1 MSFNDIFKSSFMA
14 NFTSFSLGDILLA
27 LFVSFVIGLFIT
39 QVYKYST
46 SNIVFSAS
54 FGVTIIGL
62 CMITT
67 FVILAVTSNVVL
79 SLGMVGALSIVR
91 FRTAIKE
98 PLDIVYLFWAIAVGI
113 VIGAGLIPLAFIG
126 SILIGIMLF
135 VFTNTKGID
144 TPYLI
149 ILNCSSSESE
159 KNAILLIEKNI
170 GKYKV
175 KSKTISND
183 NIENTIEIRLKDKN
197 TSFVNELTCIEGVRN
212 VVLLNY
218 NGEYIN

>member
-27 LFVSFVIGLFIT
+27 LFIAFVIGLFIT
-39 QVYKYST
+39 QIYKYST
-46 SNIVFSAS
+46 SSIVFSSS
-54 FGVTIIGL
+54 FSVTLIGL
-62 CMITT
+62 CMVTT
-67 FVILAVTSNVVL
+67 FVILAVTSNVIL

-149 ILNCSSSESE
+149 ILNCNNSESE
-159 KNAILLIEKNI
+159 KTAISLIEKNI
-170 GKYKV
+170 SKYKI
-175 KSKTISND
+175 KSKTITKN

-197 TSFVNELTCIEGVRN
+197 TDFINELCCIEGVQN
-212 VVLLNY
+212 VILLNY